1 VFSYA
6 RSTDKLTTPMLHEF
20 CSNLD
25 DYFGGV
31 TPAQAWMDFRS
42 LSLVGTKERFVAR
55 SGAAARGFGR
65 QHCIEPHAT
74 RIIAVR
80 REINGRAGVCG
91 MNFSHG
97 QPCPQATKAIW

>member
-42 LSLVGTKERFVAR
+42 LSLVGTNASWRE
-55 SGAAARGFGR
+55 AARQLEGSGVNTVSNPTLQGLLPFGGKSTAE
-65 QHCIEPHAT
+65 QVYVE
-74 RIIAVR
+74 
-80 REINGRAGVCG
+80 
-91 MNFSHG
+91 
-97 QPCPQATKAIW
+97 

>member
-6 RSTDKLTTPMLHEF
+6 RSTDKLATPMLHEF

-55 SGAAARGFGR
+55 SDAAARGVNTVSNPTLQGLLPFGGKSTAE
-65 QHCIEPHAT
+65 QVHVE
-74 RIIAVR
+74 
-80 REINGRAGVCG
+80 
-91 MNFSHG
+91 
-97 QPCPQATKAIW
+97 